1 MTNDN
6 NIKRI
11 IQLYFGKHFSRSGR
25 VLFGRWLRAEGGAS
39 EKSDML
45 QAFWEHLPAEATA
58 ETREDWDAL
67 QRHLQ
72 VEPVRRNTVPMYRGW
87 IKYAA
92 VIALMLLTGAATFF
106 VTDRLQPVRHV
117 EMAELFVPYG
127 ESRQVILPDG
137 SQVWVDAGSLLVY
150 PKDFTDTETRTVYL
164 TGEASFTV
172 RKNTEKPF
180 IVKTTYLDVQAL
192 GTVFTVASYPAD
204 SCTSTILEEG
214 SVKVDVR
221 AGEHQPA
228 ILKPNERLVYSH
240 AAHTVTVRPVD
251 ALLYKMERSGY
262 LIYENVSFSHL
273 MASLE
278 RKFNVTIHYNSQKYA
293 DEYYNVKFAP
303 HETLED
309 VLAVLQQLIGIRFK
323 IKGNVGFFIVTMD
336 FIGYT
341 GTVLVLMFKEFAH
354 ADINWLE
361 FYNILSGYVGL
372 ICTVAFTCSMIYLI
386 QRYKK
391 EKQLKKA
398 KEAEMSNGIKF
409 TGEGM
414 EPTTFSQI

>member
-58 ETREDWDAL
+58 ETRDTSGQYSDG
-67 QRHLQ
+67 
-72 VEPVRRNTVPMYRGW
+72 PVQPVNVFAGHPSLRGW

-92 VIALMLLTGAATFF
+92 VIALMLLTGAATCF

-323 IKGNVGFFIVTMD
+323 IKGNVVFI
-336 FIGYT
+336 
-341 GTVLVLMFKEFAH
+341 
-354 ADINWLE
+354 N
-361 FYNILSGYVGL
+361 
-372 ICTVAFTCSMIYLI
+372 
-386 QRYKK
+386 
-391 EKQLKKA
+391 
-398 KEAEMSNGIKF
+398 
-409 TGEGM
+409 
-414 EPTTFSQI
+414 

>member
-1 MTNDN
+1 MENDN

-25 VLFGRWLRAEGGAS
+25 VLFGRWLRAEDGTS
-39 EKSDML
+39 EKADVL
-45 QAFWEHLPAEATA
+45 QTLWEHSPSEVTG
-58 ETREDWDAL
+58 ETREDWDTL
-67 QRHLQ
+67 KRHLQ
-72 VEPVRRNTVPMYRGW
+72 AGPVRRNTVPLYRGW

-106 VTDRLQPVRHV
+106 VTDRLKPTRHV

-127 ESRQVILPDG
+127 ESRQVLLPDG

-172 RKNTEKPF
+172 QKNAEKPF
-180 IVKTTYLDVQAL
+180 IVKTTYLDVQVL

-221 AGEHQPA
+221 TGEHQSA

-240 AAHTVTVRPVD
+240 AAHTVAVQPVD

-262 LIYENVSFSHL
+262 QIYEDVSFSHL
-273 MASLE
+273 MVSLE

-293 DEYYNVKFAP
+293 GEYYNVKFAP

-309 VLAVLQQLIGIRFK
+309 VLAVLQQLIGIHFK
-323 IKGNVGFFIVTMD
+323 IKENVVFI
-336 FIGYT
+336 
-341 GTVLVLMFKEFAH
+341 
-354 ADINWLE
+354 N
-361 FYNILSGYVGL
+361 
-372 ICTVAFTCSMIYLI
+372 
-386 QRYKK
+386 
-391 EKQLKKA
+391 
-398 KEAEMSNGIKF
+398 
-409 TGEGM
+409 
-414 EPTTFSQI
+414 

>member
-72 VEPVRRNTVPMYRGW
+72 VEPVRRNTIPMYRGW

-92 VIALMLLTGAATFF
+92 VIALMLLTGAVTFF
-106 VTDRLQPVRHV
+106 VTDRLQSVRHV

-192 GTVFTVASYPAD
+192 STVFTVASYPAD

-214 SVKVDVR
+214 SVKVDVK
-221 AGEHQPA
+221 AGEHLPA

-323 IKGNVGFFIVTMD
+323 IKGNVVFI
-336 FIGYT
+336 
-341 GTVLVLMFKEFAH
+341 
-354 ADINWLE
+354 N
-361 FYNILSGYVGL
+361 
-372 ICTVAFTCSMIYLI
+372 
-386 QRYKK
+386 
-391 EKQLKKA
+391 
-398 KEAEMSNGIKF
+398 
-409 TGEGM
+409 
-414 EPTTFSQI
+414 

>member
-25 VLFGRWLRAEGGAS
+25 VLFGLWLRAEGGAS

-72 VEPVRRNTVPMYRGW
+72 VEPVRRNTIPMYRGW

-92 VIALMLLTGAATFF
+92 VIALMLLTGAVTFF
-106 VTDRLQPVRHV
+106 VTDRLQSVRHV

-214 SVKVDVR
+214 SV
-221 AGEHQPA
+221 
-228 ILKPNERLVYSH
+228 YSH

-323 IKGNVGFFIVTMD
+323 IKGNVVFI
-336 FIGYT
+336 
-341 GTVLVLMFKEFAH
+341 
-354 ADINWLE
+354 N
-361 FYNILSGYVGL
+361 
-372 ICTVAFTCSMIYLI
+372 
-386 QRYKK
+386 
-391 EKQLKKA
+391 
-398 KEAEMSNGIKF
+398 
-409 TGEGM
+409 
-414 EPTTFSQI
+414 

>member
-127 ESRQVILPDG
+127 ESRQVIVPVG

-214 SVKVDVR
+214 SVKVDVK
-221 AGEHQPA
+221 AGEHLPA

-240 AAHTVTVRPVD
+240 AAHTVTVRP
-251 ALLYKMERSGY
+251 S
-262 LIYENVSFSHL
+262 
-273 MASLE
+273 
-278 RKFNVTIHYNSQKYA
+278 
-293 DEYYNVKFAP
+293 
-303 HETLED
+303 
-309 VLAVLQQLIGIRFK
+309 
-323 IKGNVGFFIVTMD
+323 GFFCIIIDDLLKGCCLNRQLSFLDTILFHLFWNQMFFCNVLFLILCVACD
-336 FIGYT
+336 LDQFH
-341 GTVLVLMFKEFAH
+341 TVKKRSRDSL
-354 ADINWLE
+354 
-361 FYNILSGYVGL
+361 NIICSGNKQ
-372 ICTVAFTCSMIYLI
+372 YL
-386 QRYKK
+386 
-391 EKQLKKA
+391 
-398 KEAEMSNGIKF
+398 
-409 TGEGM
+409 
-414 EPTTFSQI
+414 

>member
-1 MTNDN
+1 
-6 NIKRI
+6 
-11 IQLYFGKHFSRSGR
+11 
-25 VLFGRWLRAEGGAS
+25 
-39 EKSDML
+39 
-45 QAFWEHLPAEATA
+45 
-58 ETREDWDAL
+58 
-67 QRHLQ
+67 
-72 VEPVRRNTVPMYRGW
+72 
-87 IKYAA
+87 
-92 VIALMLLTGAATFF
+92 
-106 VTDRLQPVRHV
+106 
-117 EMAELFVPYG
+117 MAELFVPYG

-214 SVKVDVR
+214 SVKVDVK
-221 AGEHQPA
+221 AGEHLPA

-293 DEYYNVKFAP
+293 DEHYNVKFAP

-323 IKGNVGFFIVTMD
+323 IKGNVVFI
-336 FIGYT
+336 
-341 GTVLVLMFKEFAH
+341 
-354 ADINWLE
+354 N
-361 FYNILSGYVGL
+361 
-372 ICTVAFTCSMIYLI
+372 
-386 QRYKK
+386 
-391 EKQLKKA
+391 
-398 KEAEMSNGIKF
+398 
-409 TGEGM
+409 
-414 EPTTFSQI
+414 

>member
-1 MTNDN
+1 
-6 NIKRI
+6 
-11 IQLYFGKHFSRSGR
+11 
-25 VLFGRWLRAEGGAS
+25 
-39 EKSDML
+39 
-45 QAFWEHLPAEATA
+45 
-58 ETREDWDAL
+58 
-67 QRHLQ
+67 
-72 VEPVRRNTVPMYRGW
+72 MYRGW

-106 VTDRLQPVRHV
+106 VTDRLKPTRHV

-150 PKDFTDTETRTVYL
+150 PKDFTDTENRTVYL

-172 RKNTEKPF
+172 RKNREKPF
-180 IVKTTYLDVQAL
+180 IVKTTYLDIQAL
-192 GTVFTVASYPAD
+192 GTVFTVASYPGD

-214 SVKVDVR
+214 SVKVDVKT
-221 AGEHQPA
+221 GDHQPA

-240 AAHTVTVRPVD
+240 AAHTVTVQSVD

-309 VLAVLQQLIGIRFK
+309 VLTVLQQLIGIHFK
-323 IKGNVGFFIVTMD
+323 IKGNVVFI
-336 FIGYT
+336 
-341 GTVLVLMFKEFAH
+341 
-354 ADINWLE
+354 N
-361 FYNILSGYVGL
+361 
-372 ICTVAFTCSMIYLI
+372 
-386 QRYKK
+386 
-391 EKQLKKA
+391 
-398 KEAEMSNGIKF
+398 
-409 TGEGM
+409 
-414 EPTTFSQI
+414 

>member
-1 MTNDN
+1 MEHENT
-6 NIKRI
+6 IKRI

-25 VLFGRWLRAEGGAS
+25 VLFGRWLRAEEGAS
-39 EKSDML
+39 EKSDWL
-45 QAFWEHLPAEATA
+45 QTFWEQTPAEVTA
-58 ETREDWDAL
+58 ETHEDWVAL
-67 QRHLQ
+67 QSRLP
-72 VEPVRRNTVPMYRGW
+72 VEPVRRNTVPLYRGW
-87 IKYAA
+87 MKYAA

-106 VTDRLQPVRHV
+106 VTDRLKPTRHV

-127 ESRQVILPDG
+127 ASQQVVLPDG

-172 RKNTEKPF
+172 QKNKEKPF
-180 IVKTTYLDVQAL
+180 IVKTTYLDVEAL

-214 SVKVDVR
+214 SVKVDVK

-240 AAHTVTVRPVD
+240 TAHTVTVQPVD
-251 ALLYKMERSGY
+251 AQLYKMERSGY
-262 LIYENVSFSHL
+262 LIYENVSFNHL

-278 RKFNVTIHYNSQKYA
+278 RKFGVTIHYNSQKYA

-309 VLAVLQQLIGIRFK
+309 VLVVLQQLVGIRFK
-323 IKGNVGFFIVTMD
+323 IKGNVVFIT
-336 FIGYT
+336 
-341 GTVLVLMFKEFAH
+341 
-354 ADINWLE
+354 
-361 FYNILSGYVGL
+361 
-372 ICTVAFTCSMIYLI
+372 
-386 QRYKK
+386 
-391 EKQLKKA
+391 
-398 KEAEMSNGIKF
+398 
-409 TGEGM
+409 
-414 EPTTFSQI
+414 